1 MSGQNA
7 RDREG
12 NLLEKNKLL
21 INENREL
28 KTMIKTLINN
38 HAFNDG
44 FIECNIEK
52 AKGMVE

>member
-7 RDREG
+7 RDREES
-12 NLLEKNKLL
+12 LIDKNNKL

-28 KTMIKTLINN
+28 KTMIRTLINN
-38 HAFNDG
+38 HAFNG
-44 FIECNIEK
+44 EFIECNIEK